1 MARNPSAPTKKAAA
15 SRASSVPAKPVT
27 GPSGPTAGT
36 NFPVI
41 KDKRVIAAADE
52 YFAKQAEAKVLD
64 GRLKELKEQ
73 LVTAM
78 DGAPTA
84 YAGARV
90 LSLASFPAVPAIPER
105 KIDRT
110 MIGQTIPGKSGK
122 SGYVQL
128 RVQ

>member
-1 MARNPSAPTKKAAA
+1 MARAPSARK
-15 SRASSVPAKPVT
+15 VPASAPV
-27 GPSGPTAGT
+27 GS

-64 GRLKELKEQ
+64 GRLKELKQQ
-73 LVTAM
+73 LVEAM
-78 DGAPTA
+78 GGAPTA
-84 YAGARV
+84 YAGVRV
-90 LSLASFPAVPAIPER
+90 LSLASFPPVPAIPER

-110 MIGQTIPGKSGK
+110 MVGQTVPGKSGK
-122 SGYVQL
+122 AGYTQL

>member
-1 MARNPSAPTKKAAA
+1 MDFDALWDDARTELSEAY
-15 SRASSVPAKPVT
+15 RDLV
-27 GPSGPTAGT
+27 G
-36 NFPVI
+36 F
-41 KDKRVIAAADE
+41 VIAAADE